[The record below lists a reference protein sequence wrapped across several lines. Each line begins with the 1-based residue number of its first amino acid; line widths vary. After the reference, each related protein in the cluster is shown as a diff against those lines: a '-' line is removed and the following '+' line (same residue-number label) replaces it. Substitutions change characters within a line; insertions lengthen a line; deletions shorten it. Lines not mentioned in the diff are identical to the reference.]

1 MKSSCSLHV
10 ASRAQERAV
19 SLSLE
24 FMTLLHPKVS
34 LPDDAGNE
42 NRLIRWREAG
52 ETLLLIFITQEEK
65 VEKVF
70 QEQPITKLY

>member
-1 MKSSCSLHV
+1 M
-10 ASRAQERAV
+10 APRAQARAA

-24 FMTLLHPKVS
+24 FMTLLHSKVS
-34 LPDDAGNE
+34 LRDDAGNE
-42 NRLIRWREAG
+42 NRLIRWREAD
-52 ETLLLIFITQEEK
+52 ETLSLIFITQGEK